1 MAKRILFLFPYPQGT
16 AASQR
21 FRFEQYYPALE
32 EKGFIL
38 DKQAFI
44 NDKTWAILYKPG
56 HTVAK
61 IIGTLSGYLRRLGKM
76 FSLGKYDYVFI
87 HREAEFF
94 GPPIFEW
101 IIAKLAGKKL
111 IYDFDDAIWIPNTSE
126 HNGFFSKFKFYNNVP
141 KICKMAYKVSCGND
155 YLRNFATQ
163 YNGNAVYNPTTI
175 DTEHH
180 HNKIK
185 DQSGNSFV
193 IGWTGTHSTMQYMD
207 ALLPVFKRLEEKYN
221 FTFNV
226 IADRAPDFEL
236 KSLKFT
242 PWKKETEIEDLLQF
256 NVGLMPLVDDKW
268 ANGKCGFKALQYMAL
283 GIPALVSPV
292 GVNTRI
298 VDDGVNGFI
307 CTTADDWYNALSKLM
322 DDRQL
327 LIDLGANTRK
337 KIEAEYS
344 VHANTANFI
353 TLFS

>member
-21 FRFEQYYPALE
+21 FRFEQYYHALE
-32 EKGFIL
+32 EKGFTI

-44 NDKTWAILYKPG
+44 NDKTWSILYKPG

-61 IIGTLSGYLRRLGKM
+61 IAGTLSGYFRRLGKM
-76 FSLGKYDYVFI
+76 FSLGKYDYVFV

-94 GPPIFEW
+94 GPPVFEW
-101 IIAKLAGKKL
+101 IIAKVAGKKL

-155 YLRNFATQ
+155 YLRIFAAE
-163 YNGNAVYNPTTI
+163 YNANGVYNPTTI

-226 IADRAPDFEL
+226 IADRAPDFEI

-307 CTTADDWYNALSKLM
+307 CTTPDEWYNALSKLM

-344 VHANTANFI
+344 VHANAANFI